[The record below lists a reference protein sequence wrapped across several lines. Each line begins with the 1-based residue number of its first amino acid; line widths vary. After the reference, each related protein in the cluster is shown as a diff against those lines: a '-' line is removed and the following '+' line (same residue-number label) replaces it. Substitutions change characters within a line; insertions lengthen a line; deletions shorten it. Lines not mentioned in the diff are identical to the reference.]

1 MFGLIW
7 TILVGFAVGVI
18 AKFLYP
24 GSQKIGFVVTTLLGI
39 GGSLL
44 AGYVGQALG
53 WYHVGEKAGFIAS
66 VIFSCI
72 ILFAYGKIKTHQ
84 EN

>member
-1 MFGLIW
+1 MLGLIW
-7 TILVGFAVGVI
+7 TIIVGFVVGVV

-24 GSQKIGFVVTTLLGI
+24 GSQHIGFFVTALLGI

-53 WYHVGEKAGFIAS
+53 WYHVGESAGFIAS
-66 VIFSCI
+66 VIFACI
-72 ILFAYGKIKTHQ
+72 ILFIYGKIKAR
-84 EN
+84 